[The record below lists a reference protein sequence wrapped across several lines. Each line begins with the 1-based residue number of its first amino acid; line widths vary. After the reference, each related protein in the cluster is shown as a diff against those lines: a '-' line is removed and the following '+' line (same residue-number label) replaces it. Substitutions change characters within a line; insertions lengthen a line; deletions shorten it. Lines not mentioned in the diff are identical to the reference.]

1 MRSPMV
7 SAALVDMAAQVA
19 PVHAIGHGG
28 SCLVAVV
35 AVLAVGAVVGATSM
49 SPTIH
54 GATNATGRRYRAL
67 VAAVGAATAA
77 VVTGAIVAT
86 AWNVARTIDAVAV
99 GAMVG
104 RGSS

>member
-54 GATNATGRRYRAL
+54 GATNATGRYRAL